1 MISRPEAPFH
11 LLVLAV
17 VGLAGGILIGA
28 LMPYGPGL
36 RDDSYTYVHAA
47 EILETRGTYSRFTG
61 EGELR
66 PVTNFPP
73 GYSLALAL
81 LDSMA
86 TGLEPAKLLNQILF
100 GLLLI
105 LIGAALWLATG
116 APGLAG
122 GNPAGR
128 VVG

>member
-1 MISRPEAPFH
+1 
-11 LLVLAV
+11 
-17 VGLAGGILIGA
+17 
-28 LMPYGPGL
+28 
-36 RDDSYTYVHAA
+36 
-47 EILETRGTYSRFTG
+47 
-61 EGELR
+61 
-66 PVTNFPP
+66 
-73 GYSLALAL
+73 LALAL

-128 VVG
+128 VAG